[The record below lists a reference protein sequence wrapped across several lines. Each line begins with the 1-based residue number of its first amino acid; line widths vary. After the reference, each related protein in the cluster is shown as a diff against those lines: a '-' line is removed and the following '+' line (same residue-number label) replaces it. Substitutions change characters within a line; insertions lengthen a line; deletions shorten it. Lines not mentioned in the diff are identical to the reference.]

1 MKFDAI
7 IIGTGQAGPSLAAS
21 LAKNG
26 YRTAI
31 VEKGHV
37 GGTCVNVGCTPTK
50 AYVASARRA
59 FIAGNSEDHGV
70 RLEGNLKIDLKK
82 IKERKDK
89 IVLDSRSGLEKM
101 FSENENISLIRGKA
115 HFKDNHTIS
124 INEEEYSAEK
134 IYVNVGAR
142 PKIPQVLKKEHF

>member
-26 YRTAI
+26 LNVAI
-31 VEKGHV
+31 LEKGSL

-59 FIAGNSEDHGV
+59 FIANNSTDLGV
-70 RLEGNLKIDLKK
+70 EINGSVHINLKK

-89 IVLDSRSGLEKM
+89 IIQDSRSGLEEM
-101 FSENENISLIRGKA
+101 FSSIENI
-115 HFKDNHTIS
+115 
-124 INEEEYSAEK
+124 
-134 IYVNVGAR
+134 
-142 PKIPQVLKKEHF
+142 P